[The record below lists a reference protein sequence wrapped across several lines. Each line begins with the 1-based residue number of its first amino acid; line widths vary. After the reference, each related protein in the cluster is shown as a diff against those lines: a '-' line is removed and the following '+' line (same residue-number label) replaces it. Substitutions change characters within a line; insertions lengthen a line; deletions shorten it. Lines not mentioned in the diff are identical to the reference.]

1 MYTLI
6 FYIPHKGSFPEF
18 LSSRWF
24 CLSTYLTV
32 ATCQSFTETI
42 FFLGSTCKNARIQ
55 NNFYRSRLKEAKEK
69 KKNNFHMKQILNDTS
84 LTVYLLHT
92 KGFLLTMEFY
102 MKSNLMH
109 TVENLIFKVKDAAE
123 NLRQCI

>member
-1 MYTLI
+1 
-6 FYIPHKGSFPEF
+6 
-18 LSSRWF
+18 
-24 CLSTYLTV
+24 
-32 ATCQSFTETI
+32 
-42 FFLGSTCKNARIQ
+42 
-55 NNFYRSRLKEAKEK
+55 
-69 KKNNFHMKQILNDTS
+69 MKQILNDTS

>member
-1 MYTLI
+1 MA
-6 FYIPHKGSFPEF
+6 K
-18 LSSRWF
+18 
-24 CLSTYLTV
+24 
-32 ATCQSFTETI
+32 CQSFTERT
-42 FFLGSTCKNARIQ
+42 FSWAVPERIQ
-55 NNFYRSRLKEAKEK
+55 IKTYKGKTKQKEK
-69 KKNNFHMKQILNDTS
+69 NTTHLRKKQILNDTS
-84 LTVYLLHT
+84 LTFYLLHT

>member
-1 MYTLI
+1 MHVYKII
-6 FYIPHKGSFPEF
+6 F
-18 LSSRWF
+18 
-24 CLSTYLTV
+24 TD
-32 ATCQSFTETI
+32 QD
-42 FFLGSTCKNARIQ
+42 
-55 NNFYRSRLKEAKEK
+55 LKRQKK

>member
-1 MYTLI
+1 M
-6 FYIPHKGSFPEF
+6 
-18 LSSRWF
+18 
-24 CLSTYLTV
+24 
-32 ATCQSFTETI
+32 CQYFTETI
-42 FFLGSTCKNARIQ
+42 FFLGSACKNARIQ
-55 NNFYRSRLKEAKEK
+55 NNFYRSRLEEAKEK
-69 KKNNFHMKQILNDTS
+69 KNNNFHMKQILNDTS